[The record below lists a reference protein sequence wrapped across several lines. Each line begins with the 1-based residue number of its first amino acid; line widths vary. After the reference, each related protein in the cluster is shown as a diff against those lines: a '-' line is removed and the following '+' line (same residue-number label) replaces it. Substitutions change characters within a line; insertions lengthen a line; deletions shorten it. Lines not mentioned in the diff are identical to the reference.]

1 MPTYDYK
8 CIKCGY
14 KFEMFHRIT
23 ETPKVFCPKC
33 KGESAKQISLNSG
46 VIFKGSGFYITD
58 YKNKSTVATSSNTKK
73 EKTSEPTSVSAKINS
88 MEETSRE

>member
-14 KFEMFHRIT
+14 LFEMFHRIS
-23 ETPKVFCPKC
+23 ETPKVVCPKC
-33 KGESAKQISLNSG
+33 KGESSKQISLNSG

-58 YKNKSTVATSSNTKK
+58 YKNKNTVTTSSETKK
-73 EKTSEPTSVSAKINS
+73 EKRTESTSSSAKKNPV
-88 MEETSRE
+88 EKTLGE